1 MLENV
6 LRRVDIFLRHFEMI
20 LSKSQKG
27 FATRLILPSWW
38 RLRQPFCDLDKIT
51 SKWRKKIS
59 IRHRTFSSI
68 PYNIFGFQAIHS
80 KNFESHVMHRRNYI
94 RRNVGLVELLGLVSG
109 AHVLLPVF
117 WNFAI
122 LKSWKWFRFDGKTSQ
137 RKLRPSVVQN

>member
-6 LRRVDIFLRHFEMI
+6 LRRVDIFSRHFEVI

-27 FATRLILPSWW
+27 C
-38 RLRQPFCDLDKIT
+38 LRRHQDGKMSLVTKPFCDLDKIT
-51 SKWRKKIS
+51 SKWRKLIS
-59 IRHRTFSSI
+59 TRRRTFSSI

-80 KNFESHVMHRRNYI
+80 RKFECHLTHRRNYF

-117 WNFAI
+117 
-122 LKSWKWFRFDGKTSQ
+122 
-137 RKLRPSVVQN
+137 